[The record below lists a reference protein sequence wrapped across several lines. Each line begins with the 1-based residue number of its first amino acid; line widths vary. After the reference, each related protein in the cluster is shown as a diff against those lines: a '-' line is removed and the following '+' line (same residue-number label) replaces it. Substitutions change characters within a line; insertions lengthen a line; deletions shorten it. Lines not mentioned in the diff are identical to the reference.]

1 MRAPPRYVALMP
13 SLPTVRDFMDTEVAT
28 LSPRLDVFA
37 AIDLLTARH
46 VTGAPVVDAAGAVI
60 GIFTERDCLKLL
72 AAGDGGDVARGTVGE
87 YMTRDPVTLSP
98 DVNIYYA
105 AGVFLSHSFRRL
117 PVVEDGRLIGA
128 LTRFDLVR
136 AISANHRLIGGE

>member
-1 MRAPPRYVALMP
+1 MPR
-13 SLPTVRDFMDTEVAT
+13 LPTVRDYMDTEVAT
-28 LSPRLDVFA
+28 LSPRMEIFA

-72 AAGDGGDVARGTVGE
+72 ASGDAGDVAKGTVGD
-87 YMTRDPVTLSP
+87 YMTRDPITLSP

-117 PVVEDGRLIGA
+117 PVVEDGKLVGA
-128 LTRFDLVR
+128 ITRFDLVR
-136 AISANHRLIGGE
+136 AISANHRLVGGE